1 MTRIFFD
8 VLELNL
14 GITVVILILG
24 ILSEKLRKRYGAGCM
39 KWLWML
45 LAVRLLIPYNFS
57 LPNTELRLFDSPDFA
72 QEENQDRPG
81 ELGIDEKSDGLFHEG
96 TDTQTVTANPKPP
109 VTADDGA
116 SGSEAHSPLAV
127 GDQFNTA
134 TPGGQVLENVTGN
147 PDAGE
152 TQPVHIETEEQP

>member
-24 ILSEKLRKRYGAGCM
+24 ILSGKLRKRYGAGCM

-72 QEENQDRPG
+72 QEEKRNLTHR
-81 ELGIDEKSDGLFHEG
+81 
-96 TDTQTVTANPKPP
+96 TDVCSCI
-109 VTADDGA
+109 ADDFLRVLWVSAGGNRRGSILCGGGRGARLYSGEPGA
-116 SGSEAHSPLAV
+116 SH
-127 GDQFNTA
+127 
-134 TPGGQVLENVTGN
+134 
-147 PDAGE
+147 
-152 TQPVHIETEEQP
+152 

>member
-24 ILSEKLRKRYGAGCM
+24 ILSGKLRKRYGAGCM

-45 LAVRLLIPYNFS
+45 LAVRLLILYNFS
-57 LPNTELRLFDSPDFA
+57 LPNTEIRLFDSPGFA

-81 ELGIDEKSDGLFHEG
+81 ELGIDEKDNGLQREG
-96 TDTQTVTANPKPP
+96 TDTQFQRIQ
-109 VTADDGA
+109 
-116 SGSEAHSPLAV
+116 SPL
-127 GDQFNTA
+127 
-134 TPGGQVLENVTGN
+134 
-147 PDAGE
+147 
-152 TQPVHIETEEQP
+152 